1 MHKNLPRTIYLVI
14 VMLVSV
20 CLTSFS
26 WAPQARTN
34 TKLTRGAASAS
45 ALLARNAARIGGC
58 TVFPANNIW
67 NYDISNLPV
76 AANSAQ
82 YINSMGLSGQ
92 LRSYFGATDPGYAP
106 QGMPYA
112 TVPTTQP
119 YVPLQFYYQSDPGPY
134 PIPPHVPIEGG
145 RNNYNSN
152 NDRHVLVVDQGTCKL
167 YEMWR
172 AFPLANGG
180 WYAGSGAVWDL
191 ASNHLRPLNWTSA
204 DAAGLPILP
213 GLARY
218 SEDAAGVIA
227 HALRVTTTSSQC
239 TFLWPAR
246 HYASTNCDP
255 NLPPMGLRL
264 RLKASVDISSFP
276 PDIQVILT
284 ALKHYGMFVADNG
297 PRSWVLSGAPDPRW
311 NNNDLA
317 LLGNITGSDFEAVD
331 ESALQL
337 YPNSGAVNPAYL
349 RAASIQQGSGQQS
362 ALPALFSRLISPLSA
377 LDLWHRRLYRH
388 G

>member
-1 MHKNLPRTIYLVI
+1 MHKNLPRNVCLFI
-14 VMLVSV
+14 VMLMSVS
-20 CLTSFS
+20 LTSFS
-26 WAPQARTN
+26 WATQARTN
-34 TKLTRGAASAS
+34 TKPALAASSSSAQVAS
-45 ALLARNAARIGGC
+45 SAAHIGGC
-58 TVFPANNIW
+58 TIFPANNIW

-76 AANSAQ
+76 DPNSAN

-92 LRSYFGATDPGYAP
+92 LHAYFGSTVPGYAP
-106 QGMPYA
+106 QGMPYDV
-112 TVPTTQP
+112 VPATQP
-119 YVPLQFYYQSDPGPY
+119 YVPIQFYYNDQSDPGPY
-134 PIPPHVPIEGG
+134 PIPPRVRIEGG
-145 RNNYNSN
+145 RNSN
-152 NDRHVLVVDQGTCKL
+152 DDRHALVIDQGTCKL

-172 AFPLANGG
+172 AFPLATGG

-213 GLARY
+213 ALVRY
-218 SEDAAGVIA
+218 DEDATGIIA
-227 HALRVTTTSSQC
+227 HALRVTTHRSQC
-239 TFLWPAR
+239 AFLWPAR

-297 PRSWVLSGAPDPRW
+297 PRSWDLSGSPDPRW
-311 NNNDLA
+311 NNNDIA
-317 LLGNITGSDFEAVD
+317 LLGKITGSDFEAVD

-337 YPNSGAVNPAYL
+337 SPDSGAVNPNYL
-349 RAASIQQGSGQQS
+349 HTATAQQVSSDKSVQPAA
-362 ALPALFSRLISPLSA
+362 FSHLISPLPA
-377 LDLWHRRLYRH
+377 LDLWRRRYW
-388 G
+388 

>member
-1 MHKNLPRTIYLVI
+1 MQKNLPRTIYLFI

-26 WAPQARTN
+26 WAPQARAN

-45 ALLARNAARIGGC
+45 AQAASSAARIGGC

-76 AANSAQ
+76 AANSAN
-82 YINSMGLSGQ
+82 YIKSMGLSGQ
-92 LRSYFGATDPGYAP
+92 LHSYFGSTGNGYGF
-106 QGMPYA
+106 QGMPYV
-112 TVPTTQP
+112 TVPAIQP
-119 YVPLQFYYQSDPGPY
+119 YVPIQFYYQSDPGPY

-145 RNNYNSN
+145 RHNYKNN
-152 NDRHVLVVDQGTCKL
+152 NDRHVLVMDKGTCKL

-218 SEDAAGVIA
+218 NEDASGVIM
-227 HALRVTTTSSQC
+227 HALRVTTTHSQC

-246 HYASTNCDP
+246 HYASKSCNP

-276 PDIQVILT
+276 PDVQVILT
-284 ALKHYGMFVADNG
+284 ALKHYGMFVADNS
-297 PRSWVLSGAPDPRW
+297 PDSWDLSGAPDPRW

-317 LLGNITGSDFEAVD
+317 LLRNITGSDFEAVD

-337 YPNSGAVNPAYL
+337 YPNSAAVNPTYL
-349 RAASIQQGSGQQS
+349 HAASVQQGDGQQS
-362 ALPALFSRLISPLSA
+362 AQLAAFSRPISPLSA
-377 LDLWHRRLYRH
+377 LDLWRRRYRQA
-388 G
+388 

>member
-1 MHKNLPRTIYLVI
+1 MQKKPPRNVYLFV

-20 CLTSFS
+20 SLTSFS
-26 WAPQARTN
+26 WAPQTRAN
-34 TKLTRGAASAS
+34 TKLTRVAVSAS
-45 ALLARNAARIGGC
+45 ARAASSAARIGGC

-76 AANSAQ
+76 AANSAN
-82 YINSMGLSGQ
+82 YINSMGPGGPLHA
-92 LRSYFGATDPGYAP
+92 YFGATVPGYEP
-106 QGMPYA
+106 PGMPYA
-112 TVPTTQP
+112 VVSATQP
-119 YVPLQFYYQSDPGPY
+119 YVPMQFYYQSDPGPY

-145 RNNYNSN
+145 RDNYHSN

-167 YEMWR
+167 YETFWS
-172 AFPLANGG
+172 FPLPNGG

-213 GLARY
+213 ALARY
-218 SEDAAGVIA
+218 DEDASGAIT
-227 HALRVTTTSSQC
+227 HALRVTTNSSQC

-246 HYASTNCDP
+246 HYASNNCDP

-276 PDIQVILT
+276 PDVQVILT
-284 ALKHYGMFVADNG
+284 ALKHYGMFVADNA
-297 PRSWVLSGAPDPRW
+297 PDSWALSGAPDPRW

-317 LLGNITGSDFEAVD
+317 LLRNITGSDFEAVD

-337 YPNSGAVNPAYL
+337 YPNSAAVNPTYL
-349 RAASIQQGSGQQS
+349 HAASVQQGDGQQS
-362 ALPALFSRLISPLSA
+362 AQLAAFSRPISPLSA
-377 LDLWHRRLYRH
+377 LDLWRRRYRQA
-388 G
+388 